1 MVLVKEKLKRPT
13 KNTVFLRPLN
23 HGDRELVCRWMS
35 DPYVVEHSFV
45 VPGPSSIPFDFY
57 TESYAHR
64 YVDLLL
70 SDPARRT
77 FAIIYNSN
85 HVGNVG
91 FKDINIYQEKAECFI
106 EIGDRNLR
114 GRGIGQQAM
123 ALLLRFGVDELG
135 LKTVE
140 LEVLEFN
147 VSAIKIYQKLGF
159 QTLASYTW
167 HYDEFGIYWRVL
179 KMRLEI
185 ENT

>member
-1 MVLVKEKLKRPT
+1 MVLVKDKPQQQT
-13 KNTVFLRPLN
+13 KNIVNLRPLK
-23 HGDRELVCRWMS
+23 HSDRELICRWMS

-45 VPGPSSIPFDFY
+45 VPGPSSIPLDFY
-57 TESYAHR
+57 TEAYAHR

-70 SDPARRT
+70 SDPARHT
-77 FAIIYNSN
+77 FAILYDSVHI
-85 HVGNVG
+85 GNVG
-91 FKDINIYQEKAECFI
+91 FKDININEHRAECFI
-106 EIGDRNLR
+106 EIGERNLR

-123 ALLLRFGVDELG
+123 ALLLIFGIKELG

-159 QTLASYTW
+159 QTLLPYSW

-179 KMRLEI
+179 KMRLQA
-185 ENT
+185 